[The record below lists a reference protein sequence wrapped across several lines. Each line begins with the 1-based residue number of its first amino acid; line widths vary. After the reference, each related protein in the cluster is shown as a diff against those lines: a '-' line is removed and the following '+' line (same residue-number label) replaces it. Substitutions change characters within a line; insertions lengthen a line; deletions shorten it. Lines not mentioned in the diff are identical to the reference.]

1 MEDGPVGPVIV
12 FAGPTI
18 GRAEILAIAPVTVR
32 GPARRGDVYRATR
45 ERPSVIAVIDGS
57 FDQTPAVW
65 HKEILWA
72 LTLGID
78 VVGCSSMGALRAAEL
93 HPFGMRGV
101 GAIFEAYATGTLT
114 ADDEVA
120 VLHATAEHDFRP
132 LSDALVNL
140 RATFARA
147 ERAGVLTPAVSGEL
161 QSLAQDLFYP
171 ERRYERVV
179 ELARE
184 RSVAPAQLD
193 AFERWLPSGKLDQK
207 KADAQALLAELAR
220 REPTPAARPAPTFS
234 FQQTEAWHR
243 LCASME
249 EEEIE
254 PAPAAEP
261 RATAES
267 SPAVW
272 HRAVLH
278 AIAVRDARL
287 QQARLAPGAVD
298 AVVEQFR
305 RERGLLGEE
314 TFVAWLSQHF
324 ADDAAASRFFIEEAL
339 VRALI
344 ARHEPAAAAH
354 LPHERLAAQDDG
366 GDRPSR

>member
-1 MEDGPVGPVIV
+1 VIV

-18 GRAEILAIAPVTVR
+18 GRAEIQAIAPTFVVR
-32 GPARRGDVYRATR
+32 GPARRGDVYRAALA
-45 ERPSVIAVIDGS
+45 RPSVIALVDGT

-101 GAIFEAYATGTLT
+101 GAIFDAYATGRLT

-140 RATFARA
+140 RATFDSA
-147 ERAGVLTPAVSGEL
+147 ERAGVLTSAVGGEL
-161 QSLAQDLFYP
+161 QSLAQGLFYP
-171 ERRYERVV
+171 ERGYARV
-179 ELARE
+179 LHQARE
-184 RSVAPAQLD
+184 RGVAPAQLD
-193 AFERWLPSGKLDQK
+193 AFERWLPSGKVDQK
-207 KADAQALLAELAR
+207 KADARALLNELATLDPR
-220 REPTPAARPAPTFS
+220 AVRPAPTFS

-243 LCASME
+243 LRAALAES
-249 EEEIE
+249 E
-254 PAPAAEP
+254 PVATDAPAE
-261 RATAES
+261 R
-267 SPAVW
+267 SPALW
-272 HRAVLH
+272 HRAVLR

-298 AVVEQFR
+298 VVVEQFR
-305 RERGLLGEE
+305 RERGLVSEE
-314 TFVAWLSQHF
+314 AFVAWLSQHF
-324 ADDAAASRFFIEEAL
+324 ADDAEAARFFIEEAL

-354 LPHERLAAQDDG
+354 LPHERLAAQDDDG
-366 GDRPSR
+366 ADRPSR